1 MLFSLSLPKVM
12 GCALY
17 GLLIAQITSIVGE
30 YEANRRMIAEKMDA
44 IAIYIHKKNI
54 NSVKYIYVL
63 FS

>member
-1 MLFSLSLPKVM
+1 M